1 MGTAGRGTAGRISST
16 MEPGLNVYPKILR
29 CEVQGVKGPLK
40 EGEAEKAAAFAGEF
54 MTEAAKS

>member
-1 MGTAGRGTAGRISST
+1 
-16 MEPGLNVYPKILR
+16 MEPARNVYPKILR
-29 CEVQGVKGPLK
+29 CEVQGAKGPLK